1 MRPEDMPSPTQRPSM
16 GDILPRTR
24 YTRPSEGLEA
34 AMSAELPPI
43 SPAGKARPMDVIPRP
58 ATAHPDP
65 SHMLEPPH
73 QSAIEAHS
81 DVPLGPS
88 LPTVDIDDKPEKP
101 RRKKKWL
108 VWLIIFIILILLAIG
123 GALGGKWWYDEQFKP
138 VSGASDTTV
147 RVTIESGMTPDQIGK
162 LLQEKGVIRSEL
174 VFSFYTKEQNVQN
187 KLQAGSY
194 SLKPSESLVEII
206 NHLVQGKTDEFS
218 ITFLPG
224 DTLANNRER
233 FIKAGYTASEVDAA
247 LAKQYD
253 HPLFATKPASADLE
267 GYIYGETYSFTSDAT
282 PEQILERTFDEFN
295 KQIVAYDLV
304 NAYKK
309 QGLTLFEGITLASII
324 QREVSGEAD
333 EKQVAQVFLKRLKD
347 GMPLGSDVTYIY
359 AAKKMGVTATPDLKS
374 PYNTRIHKGLT
385 PGPIAVPG
393 VSALRAVA
401 APAAGDFNYFLAGDD
416 GKTYFAKTYAE
427 HEANIT
433 NHCQKGCQ

>member
-1 MRPEDMPSPTQRPSM
+1 M

-24 YTRPSEGLEA
+24 YARPSEGLDA
-34 AMSAELPPI
+34 VISTELPP
-43 SPAGKARPMDVIPRP
+43 VIPTKQVQSMDMRP
-58 ATAHPDP
+58 RSSAPAPDP

-73 QSAIEAHS
+73 QPAIEAHS
-81 DVPLGPS
+81 DIPQVPS
-88 LPTVDIDDKPEKP
+88 LPVDYDEQPRKP
-101 RRKKKWL
+101 RRPKKWL
-108 VWLIIFIILILLAIG
+108 VWMVVLVVLVLLGVGVAV
-123 GALGGKWWYDEQFKP
+123 GGKWWYDEQFKP
-138 VSGASDTTV
+138 VSSLSDTAV

-174 VFSFYTKEQNVQN
+174 VFSLYTKEKGVQN
-187 KLQAGSY
+187 QLQAGVY
-194 SLKPSESLVEII
+194 SLKPSESLIEIV

-233 FIKAGYTASEVDAA
+233 FIKAGYSEAEVDAA
-247 LAKQYD
+247 LTKQYD
-253 HPLFATKPASADLE
+253 HPLFTSKPASADLE

-282 PEQILERTFDEFN
+282 PEKILERTFDEFYE
-295 KQIVAYDLV
+295 QIVKYDLV

-347 GMPLGSDVTYIY
+347 GMPLGSDVTFIY
-359 AAKKMGVTATPDLKS
+359 AAKKMGVTATPELKS

-385 PGPIAVPG
+385 PGPISVPG

-401 APAAGDFNYFLAGDD
+401 APSPGDYNYFLAGDD
-416 GKTYFAKTYAE
+416 GKTYFARTYAE